1 MVQVTAAVCKGGEEE
16 AGCWGSGF
24 VFADKGTD
32 GADEVREHLFGFSEA
47 FFVGGFGWDIVVI
60 MENIDRIRGGD
71 PDVFHDDI
79 IKSIHQGIVF
89 EFTVSER
96 HQKLPHTSG
105 FLIFR
110 LDLVFFQFCVC
121 LCKWNRFGDC
131 EIFCFF

>member
-1 MVQVTAAVCKGGEEE
+1 MLGIR
-16 AGCWGSGF
+16 
-24 VFADKGTD
+24 
-32 GADEVREHLFGFSEA
+32 VRIRRQHLFGFSEA

-60 MENIDRIRGGD
+60 MENIDRVRGGD

-89 EFTVSER
+89 KFTVSER

-110 LDLVFFQFCVC
+110 LDLVLTERV
-121 LCKWNRFGDC
+121 
-131 EIFCFF
+131 

>member
-60 MENIDRIRGGD
+60 MENIYHKEY
-71 PDVFHDDI
+71 P
-79 IKSIHQGIVF
+79 
-89 EFTVSER
+89 
-96 HQKLPHTSG
+96 SG
-105 FLIFR
+105 H
-110 LDLVFFQFCVC
+110 
-121 LCKWNRFGDC
+121 RF
-131 EIFCFF
+131 

>member
-71 PDVFHDDI
+71 PNVLHDDI

-96 HQKLPHTSG
+96 H
-105 FLIFR
+105 
-110 LDLVFFQFCVC
+110 
-121 LCKWNRFGDC
+121 
-131 EIFCFF
+131 